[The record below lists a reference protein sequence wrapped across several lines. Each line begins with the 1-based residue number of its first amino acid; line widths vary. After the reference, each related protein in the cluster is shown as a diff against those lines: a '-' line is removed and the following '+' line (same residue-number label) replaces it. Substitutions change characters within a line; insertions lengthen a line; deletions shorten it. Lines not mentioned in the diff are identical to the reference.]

1 MENATEA
8 LKMGAAVLMFVL
20 ALSISLNAFGEVRQT
35 SQILLNYKDK
45 EYNYTYV
52 DGNGS
57 TNRVVSAESIVPS
70 IYKAY
75 KENFKIIFKTSQN
88 EPLELYKKNGE
99 SICYIDLNRESL
111 ANDSQKEEFIKAIL
125 YGNKC
130 SDWDEINNKYL
141 NNGIRLHEEGLYDII
156 KGKQYTEYL
165 GIYYEN
171 ELSGITETSNV
182 NEQEKRVITY
192 IQNY

>member
-52 DGNGS
+52 EGNGS

-88 EPLELYKKNGE
+88 EPLE
-99 SICYIDLNRESL
+99 
-111 ANDSQKEEFIKAIL
+111 
-125 YGNKC
+125 
-130 SDWDEINNKYL
+130 
-141 NNGIRLHEEGLYDII
+141 
-156 KGKQYTEYL
+156 
-165 GIYYEN
+165 
-171 ELSGITETSNV
+171 
-182 NEQEKRVITY
+182 
-192 IQNY
+192 

>member
-52 DGNGS
+52 EGNGS

-88 EPLELYKKNGE
+88 EPLELYKKNEE
-99 SICYIDLNRESL
+99 SICYIDLNGESL